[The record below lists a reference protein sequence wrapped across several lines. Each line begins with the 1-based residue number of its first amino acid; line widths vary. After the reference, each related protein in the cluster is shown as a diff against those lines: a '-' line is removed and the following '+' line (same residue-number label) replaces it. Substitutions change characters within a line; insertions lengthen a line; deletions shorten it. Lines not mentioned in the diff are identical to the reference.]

1 LSAALDRSI
10 YVIIEKAMHIS
21 IRQFQLF
28 LVEERPCK
36 DFFLSPWKDENAEN
50 IMSRHYRYEA
60 KLQEKSIERNLNLV
74 FIKMLNIC

>member
-28 LVEERPCK
+28 LVEEALQR
-36 DFFLSPWKDENAEN
+36 FFLSPWKDENAEN